1 MGFITWLTK
10 VLLPFCNLA
19 LLNTQT
25 MKTKEIYNRIEFWL
39 ASITAASII
48 LGFLVM
54 SKNAENEGPYWFLE
68 HGVKFNFWK
77 HLFMPAIAQVIIFY
91 CGYISISKFLEERK
105 DNWTKAGSIV
115 GLFLIIATLVAI
127 SNTYLDAWM
136 FGKYDRNTS
145 FIKIFINAFTTV
157 AIIFIIF
164 LAYYIVK
171 EQILKQI
178 SKSSFSPINKKLFF
192 SVFLGL
198 ACWIAILIVFTA
210 NQFPEGAALFGI
222 GVPYVLFLYWMHIR
236 FLIPIAGHKKY
247 KSRGYLLRVIP
258 IVFLL
263 SLISSVLGA
272 GMTGSDEYV
281 PLFFFIFFLTPF
293 VVLPLIWY
301 FATRETEKEVLQT
314 ALGTSQANLSFLRS
328 QINPHF
334 LFNALNTL
342 YGTALQENADRTGE
356 GIQKLGDMMRFMLH
370 ENTQDKISL
379 TRETEY
385 LNNYIDLQKLRIA
398 YSSHIVINT
407 TIDEQLNRLDIS
419 PMLLIPFVENAF
431 KHGISLQQPSFINI
445 SLHTKENILYFDV
458 HNSVHLKGEYD
469 PEKMKSGIGLQNVK
483 QRLALLYPHKHDLV
497 IRESAKE
504 FFVHLTIT
512 L

>member
-1 MGFITWLTK
+1 
-10 VLLPFCNLA
+10 
-19 LLNTQT
+19 

-178 SKSSFSPINKKLFF
+178 SKSSFSPIIINKIRTKY
-192 SVFLGL
+192 SVR
-198 ACWIAILIVFTA
+198 ILI
-210 NQFPEGAALFGI
+210 
-222 GVPYVLFLYWMHIR
+222 
-236 FLIPIAGHKKY
+236 
-247 KSRGYLLRVIP
+247 
-258 IVFLL
+258 
-263 SLISSVLGA
+263 
-272 GMTGSDEYV
+272 
-281 PLFFFIFFLTPF
+281 FILT
-293 VVLPLIWY
+293 I
-301 FATRETEKEVLQT
+301 
-314 ALGTSQANLSFLRS
+314 
-328 QINPHF
+328 
-334 LFNALNTL
+334 
-342 YGTALQENADRTGE
+342 
-356 GIQKLGDMMRFMLH
+356 
-370 ENTQDKISL
+370 
-379 TRETEY
+379 
-385 LNNYIDLQKLRIA
+385 
-398 YSSHIVINT
+398 
-407 TIDEQLNRLDIS
+407 
-419 PMLLIPFVENAF
+419 
-431 KHGISLQQPSFINI
+431 
-445 SLHTKENILYFDV
+445 
-458 HNSVHLKGEYD
+458 
-469 PEKMKSGIGLQNVK
+469 K
-483 QRLALLYPHKHDLV
+483 QRVNIK
-497 IRESAKE
+497 
-504 FFVHLTIT
+504 
-512 L
+512 